1 MIKRTV
7 FDVADWFLG
16 KDSMSPKKLQK
27 IVYYAYAWVLTLMN
41 ENEDDLDIKL
51 FDSRIEAWVHGP
63 VIPELYRKYKRNG
76 GSIITQ
82 KSDVPDF
89 DEDIKDIL
97 DQVWEV
103 YGGFTGNQ
111 LESITHQET
120 PWIEARGNCSPV
132 EICTNE
138 ITDKSIYRC
147 YVERVV

>member
-97 DQVWEV
+97 EQVWEV